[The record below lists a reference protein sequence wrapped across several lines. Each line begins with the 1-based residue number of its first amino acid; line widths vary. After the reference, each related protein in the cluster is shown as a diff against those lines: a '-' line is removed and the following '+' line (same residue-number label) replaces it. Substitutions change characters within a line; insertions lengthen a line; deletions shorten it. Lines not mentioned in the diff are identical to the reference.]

1 LNMRRIASIIMLLVA
16 ATAGIALAA
25 EPVTQPTAGM
35 SLADYLGSV
44 PAIILFTMGIVEV
57 FKLVL
62 MKYRLALTTY
72 KLEWLT
78 KLPTPLMAIGI
89 AVGLT
94 FLANYVIK
102 TLPGDPLELIWQA
115 IVSAAAAGGFFTW
128 LREPTDSPARKA
140 DSAGGVALPMSRKAS
155 FLLLGLL
162 LPLVLTSG
170 CVGTQTLSPSQQYG
184 IASASV
190 RAAADSIRT
199 AGENGLISDEDIIA
213 IDPVVRQAFDSLRS
227 MRTAILEGD
236 PITVQWYLI
245 QVQGLV
251 SKLSTMQLRA
261 KEMNDGS
268 NGSVSIDSNH
278 SGHQRPYGPDYRPA
292 RGERRQAR
300 LYARRTRNG
309 RSAKRQERKRLV
321 RLRRRREGKAGWR
334 DGTPAP
340 GEPLVSREVEWD

>member
-1 LNMRRIASIIMLLVA
+1 MKRLALMILLLVA
-16 ATAGIALAA
+16 ATTGLALAA
-25 EPVTQPTAGM
+25 EPVTQPAAGVVETP
-35 SLADYLGSV
+35 SPFVELST
-44 PAIILFTMGIVEV
+44 ITGIVIAAGIATQV
-57 FKLVL
+57 IKKLV
-62 MKYRLALTTY
+62 A
-72 KLEWLT
+72 
-78 KLPTPLMAIGI
+78 KLPIAQEIPVWLYAVISAAVLTLVANRVIGSLQGDLW
-89 AVGLT
+89 ALLWKAGLAAAT
-94 FLANYVIK
+94 ASGFYSWLSE
-102 TLPGDPLELIWQA
+102 PGD
-115 IVSAAAAGGFFTW
+115 T
-128 LREPTDSPARKA
+128 PAK
-140 DSAGGVALPMSRKAS
+140 SGGVAVRSLIP
-155 FLLLGLL
+155 FLI